1 MSKETL
7 EIVRGIGQAFARIGY
22 DGAIDEEGKPIEIG
36 LKREQGHPVYNSRV
50 MDGFNVSM
58 SGKTLILSYHSDIKL
73 KEVYSQDLEAE
84 IEQMMAKIVKALK
97 KSYKGVTG
105 KALSLKE
112 KGPCDARV
120 ESTSRVRCF
129 VTARKMYEIGNM
141 GDVENVGEPSKLDLE
156 KNFKAFL
163 EKDAGSKRPKNDK
176 RKKEDA

>member
-1 MSKETL
+1 
-7 EIVRGIGQAFARIGY
+7 
-22 DGAIDEEGKPIEIG
+22 
-36 LKREQGHPVYNSRV
+36 
-50 MDGFNVSM
+50 M